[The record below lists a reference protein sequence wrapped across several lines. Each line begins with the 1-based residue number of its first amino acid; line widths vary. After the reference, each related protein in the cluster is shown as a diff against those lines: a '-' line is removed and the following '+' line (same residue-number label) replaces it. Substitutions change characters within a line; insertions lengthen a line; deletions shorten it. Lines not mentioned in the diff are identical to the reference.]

1 MLLTSYQNHEKMHKN
16 KKGLHNGIM
25 KLNSSSGSNYTSSSE
40 EEEKT
45 LKISNDYSKLG
56 EALNTF
62 YQNQ

>member
-1 MLLTSYQNHEKMHKN
+1 
-16 KKGLHNGIM
+16 M